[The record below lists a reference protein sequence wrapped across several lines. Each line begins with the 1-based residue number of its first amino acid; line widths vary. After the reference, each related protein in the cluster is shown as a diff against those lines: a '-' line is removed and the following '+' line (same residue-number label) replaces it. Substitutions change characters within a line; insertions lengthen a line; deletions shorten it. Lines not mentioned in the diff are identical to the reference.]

1 MTSPRDAVMALP
13 GLVSFWDFQ
22 QPGGQQ
28 RLAHGQGAY
37 ALHETSGTI
46 DRIEGGV
53 FGAYCANFTAGRWL
67 ECPREACPLLNLHGP
82 EAEVSVLAWVRRDL
96 QHAASSQAVAGIWH
110 EAAHRRQYGLYL
122 DLRQNDSAGQVAV
135 QLSCVDAPAGHK
147 HVGAQ
152 LACVGA
158 PAGHKHVNEAA
169 IGATALDGG
178 WHFIACTFGRGAN
191 GGNEARVYLDGRLD
205 LRAGLNPASPA
216 GCLANGG
223 AGGADFTV
231 GAVHRTGEVGDWFVG
246 ALAGVAVCN
255 RALAA
260 ETMQAL
266 HAQVALPQ

>member
-1 MTSPRDAVMALP
+1 MLPTRSPSAGATPMTSPRDAVMALP
-13 GLVSFWDFQ
+13 GLVSFWDLQ

-37 ALHETSGTI
+37 ALHEAAGTI

-53 FGAYCANFTAGRWL
+53 FGAYCASFTPGRWL

-82 EAEVSVLAWVRRDL
+82 EAEISVLAWVRRDL
-96 QHAASSQAVAGIWH
+96 QHSAGSQAVAGIWH

-122 DLRQNDSAGQVAV
+122 DLRQSESAGQVGV
-135 QLSCVDAPAGHK
+135 QLSCV
-147 HVGAQ
+147 
-152 LACVGA
+152 GA
-158 PAGHKHVNEAA
+158 PANGQKYVSESA
-169 IGATALDGG
+169 IGATQLDGG
-178 WHFIACTFGRGAN
+178 WHFIACTFGRGPG

-205 LRAGLNPASPA
+205 PRPGLNPASPA

-231 GAVHRTGEVGDWFVG
+231 GAVHRTGEVGEWFVG

-260 ETMQAL
+260 DTIQAL